1 MCNFSKDRLELQVEV
16 NVVEGMDMCT
26 KEKQLGVN
34 MQQQVI
40 IVLMPFFDF
49 MDSLKILKAIC
60 SHVWSLIQ
68 ELEFSGTLVI
78 FITKRWPTFESLY

>member
-1 MCNFSKDRLELQVEV
+1 MSWVLAIVRCFCLNNHYMCNFSKDRLELQVEV

-60 SHVWSLIQ
+60 SHV
-68 ELEFSGTLVI
+68 
-78 FITKRWPTFESLY
+78 